1 MRRALVIAL
10 LAALCL
16 IAHGSAARPGGGSSF
31 KSSSSSSSSRSSSS
45 SSGSSSRSSSSSG
58 SSSRSSSGSSSTKSG
73 SSTPSAPAPKI
84 YVYRASLPRDR
95 ATAWSSGAPSVYGV
109 VPPRPAS
116 TRVRG
121 NSEREGEMVA
131 LGFLGF
137 VGLVATAMLG
147 LGGVLFLRW
156 VRKPKGWSTA
166 APPPPETVTS
176 ARARLE
182 ALKQSDPDFSVVS
195 FEDFVYA
202 LYAEAHTARGAGKL
216 DTLAPY
222 LQASARSA
230 LASLGQSPVT
240 TVVVGAMRY
249 DDVRVSDDGARA
261 VIELEANYTEATPGA
276 QSASYWARESW
287 VFTRKAG
294 AKSRPPDRVRVFSCP
309 NCGAPLD
316 RVMGSSCGYCQAVVD
331 TGAFD
336 WVVSGVAV
344 LGREARPPMLT
355 GTTEE
360 QGSELPTRI
369 DAGLDSALAALR
381 QRDPAFDPDTLFA
394 RVGLV
399 FQTMQVAWSSLAW
412 DKARPY
418 LSDNLWTAQTYW
430 IDAYRR
436 SGLRNVME
444 SPRIGKLELARITS
458 DRWFDAV
465 TVRVFAAGRDYTVR
479 DSDGA
484 VVGGD
489 KSRDREYTEYWT
501 LIRASTAK
509 GPAKRDDACPSCGAP
524 LAINAAGQCGH
535 CQVKLTSGQFDWVLS
550 RIEQDEVYEG

>member
-1 MRRALVIAL
+1 M
-10 LAALCL
+10 
-16 IAHGSAARPGGGSSF
+16 GSARE
-31 KSSSSSSSSRSSSS
+31 
-45 SSGSSSRSSSSSG
+45 
-58 SSSRSSSGSSSTKSG
+58 
-73 SSTPSAPAPKI
+73 
-84 YVYRASLPRDR
+84 R
-95 ATAWSSGAPSVYGV
+95 ATTWTTGAPSVYGV
-109 VPPRPAS
+109 VPARPAA

-121 NSEREGEMVA
+121 NNEREGEVVA
-131 LGFLGF
+131 LGFLGV
-137 VGLVATAMLG
+137 VGLIATAMLG

-156 VRKPKGWSTA
+156 LRKPKGWSTA
-166 APPPPETVTS
+166 AAPPPEVVTS
-176 ARARLE
+176 ARSRLE
-182 ALKQSDPDFSVVS
+182 ALKQSDPDFSIVS

-222 LQASARSA
+222 LQASTRSA
-230 LASLGQSPVT
+230 LASLGQIPIT
-240 TVVVGAMRY
+240 TVVVGSMRY
-249 DDVRVSDDGARA
+249 DEVRVTPSGAKVA
-261 VIELEANYTEATPGA
+261 IELEANYTETAPGA
-276 QSASYWARESW
+276 QPTSYWARELW

-316 RVMGSSCGYCQAVVD
+316 RVMGSTCGYCQAVVD

-336 WVVSGVAV
+336 WVVSGIAV

-360 QGSELPTRI
+360 QGNELPTRI
-369 DAGLDSALAALR
+369 DAELDSALAALR
-381 QRDPAFDPDTLFA
+381 QRDPAFDQDALFT

-412 DKARPY
+412 DQARPY

-436 SGLRNVME
+436 SGLRNRMD
-444 SPRIGKLELARITS
+444 SPRLGRIELARVTS

-489 KSRDREYTEYWT
+489 KNRDREYTEYWT

-509 GPAKRDDACPSCGAP
+509 GPAKSDGVCPSCGAP

-535 CQVKLTSGQFDWVLS
+535 CQVKVTSGQFDWVLS

>member
-16 IAHGSAARPGGGSSF
+16 IAHGSATRPGGGSSF

-95 ATAWSSGAPSVYGV
+95 ATAWSPGAPSVYGV

-137 VGLVATAMLG
+137 VGLVAIAMLG

-216 DTLAPY
+216 DTLAP
-222 LQASARSA
+222 
-230 LASLGQSPVT
+230 
-240 TVVVGAMRY
+240 
-249 DDVRVSDDGARA
+249 
-261 VIELEANYTEATPGA
+261 
-276 QSASYWARESW
+276 
-287 VFTRKAG
+287 
-294 AKSRPPDRVRVFSCP
+294 
-309 NCGAPLD
+309 
-316 RVMGSSCGYCQAVVD
+316 
-331 TGAFD
+331 
-336 WVVSGVAV
+336 
-344 LGREARPPMLT
+344 
-355 GTTEE
+355 
-360 QGSELPTRI
+360 
-369 DAGLDSALAALR
+369 
-381 QRDPAFDPDTLFA
+381 
-394 RVGLV
+394 
-399 FQTMQVAWSSLAW
+399 
-412 DKARPY
+412 
-418 LSDNLWTAQTYW
+418 
-430 IDAYRR
+430 
-436 SGLRNVME
+436 
-444 SPRIGKLELARITS
+444 
-458 DRWFDAV
+458 
-465 TVRVFAAGRDYTVR
+465 
-479 DSDGA
+479 
-484 VVGGD
+484 
-489 KSRDREYTEYWT
+489 
-501 LIRASTAK
+501 
-509 GPAKRDDACPSCGAP
+509 
-524 LAINAAGQCGH
+524 
-535 CQVKLTSGQFDWVLS
+535 
-550 RIEQDEVYEG
+550 